1 MCFIIFGT
9 LSWFGELFLACL
21 TFWVSERGAVR
32 QKACESSDT

>member
-21 TFWVSERGAVR
+21 TFWVSERASPR
-32 QKACESSDT
+32 TPKSM